1 MDDVRLLAALVHR
14 GHLDRSQAEALFP
27 ALQRGEELDALL
39 MEHAGWSEETVA
51 RMRRTRGG
59 EIPEIPGYDM
69 LDPAGTGGTSD
80 VFRAR
85 ERKTRRVLALK
96 VLKPAAA
103 AHPPTRKAFV
113 AEARMLERLRHPGL
127 VRGFGVARSGR
138 TYFARM
144 EYVDGRTLL
153 ELLDGGRAFTEPEAL
168 GLVVEVARVLEYLE
182 GEQIVHRDIKP
193 GNIMLTGENVVKLI
207 DLGFAAE
214 TAESAEP
221 AAGAEGQADDTTV
234 GTVAYLSPE
243 QARGGNLA
251 DCRSDIYSLGV
262 SLFHIAIGRL
272 PFESSDNRELM
283 RMQVMEHLSSPE
295 LKGRGFSPHLHYF
308 IEKMMAK
315 EAGHR
320 YQSWAQLI
328 EDVQAQLVGRQ
339 SLDFE
344 ADVRAGRQPGR
355 GRPRYG
361 RGRRG
366 R

>member
-1 MDDVRLLAALVHR
+1 MRAGKHVLVEKPAGATLEEVASMQR
-14 GHLDRSQAEALFP
+14 CAQAHGVQCVPVHNYVYEP
-27 ALQRGEELDALL
+27 ALE
-39 MEHAGWSEETVA
+39 
-51 RMRRTRGG
+51 RTRTL
-59 EIPEIPGYDM
+59 ID
-69 LDPAGTGGTSD
+69 
-80 VFRAR
+80 
-85 ERKTRRVLALK
+85 
-96 VLKPAAA
+96 
-103 AHPPTRKAFV
+103 
-113 AEARMLERLRHPGL
+113 
-127 VRGFGVARSGR
+127 RGDLGK
-138 TYFARM
+138 
-144 EYVDGRTLL
+144 LL
-153 ELLDGGRAFTEPEAL
+153 SEPEAL